1 MSRHREAAIGRE
13 PTPRHRCQMQVS
25 EASMFDQTFVDTN
38 PASKKPV
45 TIAISLLLQVALL
58 MLLTIIPLLFTRV
71 LSPASFKDLLIAPLP
86 PKAAVP
92 EPPASQSVAKF
103 APRALRLPELYA
115 PVAIPNKLTTPNEVA
130 PAPDIGLGTAVSDA
144 NASPFVGV
152 IGSAPAGPPPPP
164 EPIAAKKEQTK
175 HGPIRIGTLSE
186 ADLLRKVMPVY
197 PPLAK
202 SARVQGTVEF
212 TALISKD
219 GNIENLK
226 LVHGHPL
233 LVNAA
238 REAVEQW
245 KYRPT
250 LLNGVPVEV
259 ITDIVV
265 NFTLSQ

>member
-1 MSRHREAAIGRE
+1 MH
-13 PTPRHRCQMQVS
+13 VS
-25 EASMFDQTFVDTN
+25 DASMFDQTFVEAN
-38 PASKKPV
+38 GPSKKPV
-45 TIAISLLLQVALL
+45 TMAISLLLQVSILALL
-58 MLLTIIPLLFTRV
+58 TLIPLLFTRV
-71 LSPASFKDLLIAPLP
+71 LSPAAFKDLLIAPSP
-86 PKAAVP
+86 PRTAVA
-92 EPPASQSVAKF
+92 EPPRSKSIAKYV
-103 APRALRLPELYA
+103 PHTLRLHELYA
-115 PVAIPNKLTTPNEVA
+115 PAGIPKNVTVNAVA

-144 NASPFVGV
+144 NASPLVGV

-164 EPIAAKKEQTK
+164 EAVPTKKEQPPRAPT
-175 HGPIRIGTLSE
+175 HIGTISE
-186 ADLLRKVMPVY
+186 ANLVRKVMPIY

-212 TALISKD
+212 TALISKE

-250 LLNGVPVEV
+250 LLNGAPVEV
-259 ITDIVV
+259 ITDILV
-265 NFTLSQ
+265 NFTLNQ